1 MRIEKSETIWK
12 MSRSWV
18 LEHMGYS
25 IVGMV
30 IWLLLCFSDLGSFSC
45 NMPCVLVVTSPAL
58 ELGQKVNVW
67 YGMFGR

>member
-30 IWLLLCFSDLGSFSC
+30 IWLLSCFSDIGI
-45 NMPCVLVVTSPAL
+45 LVVTCPAL

>member
-1 MRIEKSETIWK
+1 
-12 MSRSWV
+12 
-18 LEHMGYS
+18 MGYN

-30 IWLLLCFSDLGSFSC
+30 IWLLSCFSDIGI
-45 NMPCVLVVTSPAL
+45 LVVTCPAL